1 MADFSLTLFEHR
13 VVAGAPLSLPAA
25 ARVLYVVEGACK
37 VASADAAAG
46 LGANSAWCGATALAI
61 DSAGCATVLRW
72 ELHRGA
78 AVDAGG
84 RLVLAAP
91 VALNPGQSYL
101 MRGDRVDFPVGG
113 VAYTHTHQ
121 GPGTRR
127 LLHGTIRIE
136 TQGKSHDV
144 APGEAWFETGPDPVF
159 AAASTIEET
168 AFVRCMILPLALK
181 GKSSIRYVD
190 PADADKPKTQRY
202 QVFIDFPVPTS
213 SAMT

>member
-1 MADFSLTLFEHR
+1 MADFSLSLFEHR
-13 VVAGAPLSLPAA
+13 LGGGASVALPPA
-25 ARVLYVVEGACK
+25 ARVLYCVEGAAK
-37 VASADAAAG
+37 VASADAAAA
-46 LGANSAWCGATALAI
+46 LAANTAWCSATALAI
-61 DSAGCATVLRW
+61 DSAAGALLLRW

-78 AVDAGG
+78 AAEAGG

-91 VALNPGQSYL
+91 VALDPGQSYL
-101 MRGDRVDFPVGG
+101 MRGDRVDFPIGG

-127 LLHGTIRIE
+127 LLFGAIRVD
-136 TQGKSHDV
+136 TQGTSHDV
-144 APGEAWFETGPDPVF
+144 APGEAWFESGPDPVF
-159 AAASTIEET
+159 AATSTTEES
-168 AFVRCMILPLALK
+168 AFVRCMVLPLALK

-190 PADADKPKTQRY
+190 PADNDKPKTQRY